1 MKSFFKKL
9 HWYHYSLVIVVFVVS
24 SFAAIN
30 STTNYFEISKNL
42 DIFASVYREVNTYYV
57 DEVDAGKLMKRGID
71 EMLNSLDPY
80 TNFFSE
86 SEVEDFRFQ
95 VTGLYG
101 GIGAQIGN
109 KGDYVVVTDPYENYP
124 AQKEDLRAGDIIIEI
139 DGKSTKGK
147 NTSEISKLLKGQAG
161 TKVKLTIKRED
172 EGELTKTLTRQEI
185 HINNVPY
192 FGMVNDNTGYI
203 RLATFTNDAGKEV
216 KDALVELK
224 KNPSLKSVIL
234 DVRGNPGGLLHEAV
248 NIVNVFIPQGQEVVS
263 TKGKV
268 KEWEKSYKTL
278 NPPVDIEIPLVVLT
292 NRSSASA
299 SEIVSGSIQDLDR
312 GVVIG
317 LKTFGKG
324 LVQSTRP
331 LSYNTQVKITT
342 AKYYTP
348 SGRCI
353 QALNYSHRNEDGSV
367 GAVPDSLKKEFKT
380 KNGRKVFDGGGVDP
394 EIFVVHTPYS
404 KLAESLLSKQLI
416 FDFATTYRIKH
427 DKIVSSKEF
436 HISDVD
442 FEEFKK
448 NISGKEYDYM
458 TASERSLED
467 FKKKA
472 EEEKYFS
479 AVKDQFES
487 LKHNL
492 QHDKKADLEKN
503 KKEIMDL
510 LDKEIASRYYF
521 QKARYEASFD
531 SDEDIQ
537 ESLKLFADMNRY
549 QSLLKPTAKK

>member
-1 MKSFFKKL
+1 MKPFFKKL
-9 HWYHYSLVIVVFVVS
+9 RWYQYSLLIVAFVVS
-24 SFAAIN
+24 SFATIN

-57 DEVDAGKLMKRGID
+57 DEVDAGKLMKKGID

-80 TNFFSE
+80 TNFISE
-86 SEVEDFRFQ
+86 SEIEDFRFQ
-95 VTGLYG
+95 VTGQYG
-101 GIGAQIGN
+101 GIGAQIGTR
-109 KGDYVVVTDPYENYP
+109 GEYVVITDPNENYP
-124 AQKEDLRAGDIIIEI
+124 AQKEDLRAGDMIIDI

-147 NTSEISKLLKGQAG
+147 NTSDISKLLKGQAG
-161 TKVKLTIKRED
+161 TKVKITIKREG
-172 EGELTKTLTRQEI
+172 EGEQTKTLTRQEI

-192 FGMVNDNTGYI
+192 FGMIDDKTGYI

-216 KDALVELK
+216 KDALIELK

-278 NPPVDIEIPLVVLT
+278 NPPVDTQIPLVVLT

-312 GVVIG
+312 GVIIG

-353 QALNYSHRNEDGSV
+353 QALDYSHRNEDGSV
-367 GAVPDSLKKEFKT
+367 GAVADSLKKEFKT
-380 KNGRKVFDGGGVDP
+380 KDGRKVFDGGGVDP
-394 EIFVVHTPYS
+394 EIVVTHHPYS
-404 KLAESLLSKQLI
+404 KLAESLIAKQLV
-416 FDFATTYRIKH
+416 FDFATTYRLKH

-436 HISDVD
+436 HITDID
-442 FEEFKK
+442 FDDFKK
-448 NISGKEYDYM
+448 YISGKEYDYM
-458 TASERSLED
+458 TASERALDD

-472 EEEKYFS
+472 EDEKYFS
-479 AVKDQFES
+479 AVKDQYES

-492 QHDKKADLEKN
+492 QHDKQADLEKN
-503 KKEIMDL
+503 KKEIMQL
-510 LDKEIASRYYF
+510 IDKEIASRYYF
-521 QKARYEASFD
+521 QKARYEASFN

-537 ESLKLFADMNRY
+537 EALKLFSDMSRY
-549 QSLLKPTAKK
+549 QNLLKPITKK

>member
-1 MKSFFKKL
+1 MKPFFKKL
-9 HWYHYSLVIVVFVVS
+9 RWYHYSLLIVAFVVS
-24 SFAAIN
+24 SFATIN

-57 DEVDAGKLMKRGID
+57 DEVDAGKLMKKGID

-80 TNFFSE
+80 TNFISE
-86 SEVEDFRFQ
+86 SEIEDFRFQ
-95 VTGLYG
+95 VTGQYG
-101 GIGAQIGN
+101 GIGAQIGTR
-109 KGDYVVVTDPYENYP
+109 GEYVVITDPYENYP
-124 AQKEDLRAGDIIIEI
+124 AQKEDLRAGDMIIDI

-147 NTSEISKLLKGQAG
+147 NTSDISKLLKGQAG
-161 TKVKLTIKRED
+161 TKVKITIKREG
-172 EGELTKTLTRQEI
+172 EGEQTKTLTRQEI

-192 FGMVNDNTGYI
+192 FGMIDDKTGYI

-216 KDALVELK
+216 KDALIELK

-278 NPPVDIEIPLVVLT
+278 NPPVDTEIPLVVLT

-312 GVVIG
+312 GVIIG

-353 QALNYSHRNEDGSV
+353 QALDYSHRNEDGSV
-367 GAVPDSLKKEFKT
+367 GAVADSLKKEFKT
-380 KNGRKVFDGGGVDP
+380 KDGRKVFDGGGVDP
-394 EIFVVHTPYS
+394 EIVVTHHPYS
-404 KLAESLLSKQLI
+404 KLAESLIAKQLV
-416 FDFATTYRIKH
+416 FDFATTYRLKH

-436 HISDVD
+436 HITDID
-442 FEEFKK
+442 FDDFKK
-448 NISGKEYDYM
+448 YISGKEYDYM
-458 TASERSLED
+458 TASERALDD

-472 EEEKYFS
+472 EDEKYFS
-479 AVKDQFES
+479 AVKDQYES

-492 QHDKKADLEKN
+492 QHDKQADLEKN
-503 KKEIMDL
+503 KKEIMQL
-510 LDKEIASRYYF
+510 IDKEIASRYYF
-521 QKARYEASFD
+521 QKARYEASFN

-537 ESLKLFADMNRY
+537 EALRLFSDMSRY
-549 QSLLKPTAKK
+549 QNLLKPITKK

>member
-124 AQKEDLRAGDIIIEI
+124 AQKEDLRAGDIIIDI
-139 DGKSTKGK
+139 DGKSIKGK

-216 KDALVELK
+216 KDALIELK

-394 EIFVVHTPYS
+394 EIVVVHTPYS

-436 HISDVD
+436 HISDAD
-442 FEEFKK
+442 FEDFKK

-537 ESLKLFADMNRY
+537 EALKLFADMNRY

>member
-9 HWYHYSLVIVVFVVS
+9 HWYHYSIIIVVMMLS
-24 SFAAIN
+24 SYTAIN

-57 DEVDAGKLMKRGID
+57 DEVDAGKMMKRGID

-95 VTGLYG
+95 VTGTYG
-101 GIGAQIGN
+101 GIGAQIGS
-109 KGDYVVVTDPYENYP
+109 KGDYIVVTDPYENYP
-124 AQKEDLRAGDIIIEI
+124 AQKEDLRAGDVILEI
-139 DGKSTKGK
+139 DGKSTKSKTTGD
-147 NTSEISKLLKGQAG
+147 ISKLLKGQAG
-161 TKVKLTIKRED
+161 SKVKLLIKREG

-192 FGMVNDNTGYI
+192 FGMINEHTGYI
-203 RLATFTNDAGKEV
+203 RLATFTSDAGKEV
-216 KDALVELK
+216 KDALTELK
-224 KNPSLKSVIL
+224 KNTELKSVIL

-248 NIVNVFIPQGQEVVS
+248 NIVNVFIPQHQQVVF

-268 KEWEKSYKTL
+268 KEWDKSYETL
-278 NPPVDIEIPLVVLT
+278 NPPVDTEIPLVVLT

-353 QALNYSHRNEDGSV
+353 QALDYSHRNEDGSV
-367 GAVPDSLKKEFKT
+367 GSVPDSLKKEFKT

-394 EIFVVHTPYS
+394 EIIVTHHVYS

-416 FDFATTYRIKH
+416 FDFATTYRSKH
-427 DKIVSSKEF
+427 NSIATAKAF
-436 HISDVD
+436 HITNDD
-442 FEEFKK
+442 FDEFKK
-448 NISGKEYDYM
+448 FIAGKDYDYM
-458 TASERSLED
+458 TSSEKALDD
-467 FKKKA
+467 FRKKA
-472 EEEKYFS
+472 EDEKYFA

-492 QHDKKADLEKN
+492 QHDKQADLEKN
-503 KKEIMDL
+503 KIEIMEL
-510 LDKEIASRYYF
+510 IDKEIASRYYF
-521 QKARYEASFD
+521 QKARYETAFK
-531 SDEDIQ
+531 SDEDVQ
-537 ESLKLFADMNRY
+537 EALKLFSDMDKY
-549 QSLLKPTAKK
+549 QILLKPIARK

>member
-1 MKSFFKKL
+1 MKPFFKKL
-9 HWYHYSLVIVVFVVS
+9 RWYQYSLLIVAFVVS
-24 SFAAIN
+24 SFATIN

-57 DEVDAGKLMKRGID
+57 DEVDAGKLMKKGID

-80 TNFFSE
+80 TNFISE
-86 SEVEDFRFQ
+86 SEIEDFRFQ
-95 VTGLYG
+95 VTGQYG
-101 GIGAQIGN
+101 GIGAQIGTR
-109 KGDYVVVTDPYENYP
+109 GEYVVITDPYENYP
-124 AQKEDLRAGDIIIEI
+124 AQKEDLRAGDMIIDI

-147 NTSEISKLLKGQAG
+147 NTSDISKLLKGQAG
-161 TKVKLTIKRED
+161 TKVKITIKREG
-172 EGELTKTLTRQEI
+172 EGEQTKTLTRQEI

-192 FGMVNDNTGYI
+192 FGMIDDKTGYI

-216 KDALVELK
+216 KDALIELK

-278 NPPVDIEIPLVVLT
+278 NPPVDTQIPLVVLT

-312 GVVIG
+312 GVIIG

-353 QALNYSHRNEDGSV
+353 QALDYSHRNEDGSV
-367 GAVPDSLKKEFKT
+367 GAVADSLKKEFKT
-380 KNGRKVFDGGGVDP
+380 KDGRKVFDGGGVDP
-394 EIFVVHTPYS
+394 EIVVTHHPYS
-404 KLAESLLSKQLI
+404 KLAESLIAKQLV
-416 FDFATTYRIKH
+416 FDFATTYRLKH

-436 HISDVD
+436 HITDID
-442 FEEFKK
+442 FDDFKK
-448 NISGKEYDYM
+448 YISGKEYDYM
-458 TASERSLED
+458 TASERALDD

-472 EEEKYFS
+472 EDEKYFS
-479 AVKDQFES
+479 AVKDQYES

-492 QHDKKADLEKN
+492 QHDKQADLEKN
-503 KKEIMDL
+503 KKEIMQL
-510 LDKEIASRYYF
+510 IDKEIASRYYF
-521 QKARYEASFD
+521 QKARYEASFN

-537 ESLKLFADMNRY
+537 EALKLFSDMSRY
-549 QSLLKPTAKK
+549 QNLLKPITKK

>member
-9 HWYHYSLVIVVFVVS
+9 HWYHYSLFIVVFALS
-24 SFAAIN
+24 SFTAIN
-30 STTNYFEISKNL
+30 SLTNYFEISKNL
-42 DIFASVYREVNTYYV
+42 DIFASVYREVNTNYV
-57 DEVDAGKLMKRGID
+57 DEVDAGKIMKKGID

-95 VTGLYG
+95 ITGTYG

-109 KGDYVVVTDPYENYP
+109 KGDYVVVTDPYENCP
-124 AQKEDLRAGDIIIEI
+124 AQKEDVRAGDIILEI

-147 NTSEISKLLKGQAG
+147 NTSDISKLLKGQAG
-161 TKVKLTIKRED
+161 TKLKMIIKREN
-172 EGELTKTLTRQEI
+172 EGELTKTLTREEI
-185 HINNVPY
+185 HISNVPY
-192 FGMVNDNTGYI
+192 FGMINENTGYI

-224 KNPSLKSVIL
+224 KNQQLKSVIL
-234 DVRGNPGGLLHEAV
+234 DVRGNPGGLLNEAV
-248 NIVNVFIPQGQEVVS
+248 NIVNVFTPQNQEVVS
-263 TKGKV
+263 TKGKI
-268 KEWEKSYKTL
+268 KDKNFIYKTL
-278 NPPVDIEIPLVVLT
+278 NNPVDIEIPLVVLT

-312 GVVIG
+312 GVIVG

-324 LVQSTRP
+324 LVQKTFP
-331 LSYNTQVKITT
+331 LNYNTQVKITI

-353 QALNYSHRNEDGSV
+353 QALDYSHRNEDGSV

-394 EIFVVHTPYS
+394 EIIVTHHTNS
-404 KLAESLLSKQLI
+404 KLAESLISKQLI

-427 DKIVSSKEF
+427 PKIVSAKEF
-436 HISDVD
+436 HVSESDFD
-442 FEEFKK
+442 DFKK
-448 NISGKEYDYM
+448 FISGKEYDYM
-458 TASERSLED
+458 TASEKALDD
-467 FKKKA
+467 FKRKA
-472 EEEKYFS
+472 EDEKYFA

-492 QHDKKADLEKN
+492 QHDKDADLEKN
-503 KKEIMDL
+503 KSEIMQL
-510 LDKEIASRYYF
+510 LDKEITVRYYF
-521 QKARYEASFD
+521 QKARYEASFS

-537 ESLKLFADMNRY
+537 EALKLFSDLNRY
-549 QSLLKPTAKK
+549 QNLLKGTTKK

>member
-9 HWYHYSLVIVVFVVS
+9 HWYHYSVVIVVFGVS

-124 AQKEDLRAGDIIIEI
+124 AQKEDLRAGDIIIDI

-394 EIFVVHTPYS
+394 EIVVVHTPYS

-436 HISDVD
+436 HISDAD
-442 FEEFKK
+442 FEDFKK

-537 ESLKLFADMNRY
+537 EALKLFADMNRY

>member
-404 KLAESLLSKQLI
+404 KLAESLISKQLI

-436 HISDVD
+436 HISDAD
-442 FEEFKK
+442 FEDFKK

-458 TASERSLED
+458 TASERLLED

-537 ESLKLFADMNRY
+537 EALKLFADMNRY